1 MMQTKEQVTQAFT
14 NDLQAVLDKY
24 GVNKTE
30 FAGTPKWYVGSDGIK
45 RWLSN
50 DQPCDKVQVMWR
62 CTQCGKI
69 DLVGR
74 CCGFETRKPV
84 EIKLPD
90 VSYPNNSVKS
100 DIEEPSRSSEKLLGD
115 IISMLD
121 AVVRALDTINEG
133 LGIGSGK
140 HKE

>member
-24 GVNKTE
+24 GVNRTE

-50 DQPCDKVQVMWR
+50 DQPCDKVQVMYK

-69 DLVGR
+69 SLVGR
-74 CCGFETRKPV
+74 CCGFETREPV

-90 VSYPNNSVKS
+90 
-100 DIEEPSRSSEKLLGD
+100 
-115 IISMLD
+115 
-121 AVVRALDTINEG
+121 
-133 LGIGSGK
+133 IG
-140 HKE
+140 